1 MNRETIGNKSLIL
14 RVNLRQVSKVKP
26 KKHLGQHF
34 LNDLSA
40 AQQIVEAMSPNG
52 IYTKAIEVG
61 PGMGVLTQYLQK
73 RKEIDLFL
81 AEIDVE
87 SIVYLAEHFPDLK
100 EKTFEADFLQ
110 MHLEEKMNLAEGEK
124 LGIIGNFPYN
134 ISSQIFFKVLDQK
147 DKVDEVVCMLQKEVA
162 LRIASKPG
170 NKTYGILSVLLQ
182 AYYDIEYLFTVL
194 PDAFTPPPKVDS
206 GVIRL
211 KRNKNLSLGCDERK
225 FFVMVKMAFNQRRKK
240 LSNSIK
246 GMGEIADTPLL
257 DLRAERLHYTDFVT
271 LVNLLK

>member
-1 MNRETIGNKSLIL
+1 MKLNSKE
-14 RVNLRQVSKVKP
+14 VSKVKP

-34 LNDLSA
+34 LNDLNA
-40 AQQIVEAMSPNG
+40 ATQIVAAMNPKGAYS
-52 IYTKAIEVG
+52 KVIEVG

-73 RKEIDLFL
+73 REDLNLFL
-81 AEIDVE
+81 AEIDTE
-87 SIVYLAEHFPDLK
+87 SIAYLAQHFPDLK
-100 EKTFEADFLQ
+100 AKTFEADFLQ
-110 MHLEEKMNLAEGEK
+110 MHLEEKMNLNEQEK
-124 LGIIGNFPYN
+124 IGIIGNFPYN

-147 DKVDEVVCMLQKEVA
+147 DRVDEVVCMLQKEVA

-211 KRNKNLSLGCDERK
+211 KRNSNVTLGCDERK

-246 GMGEIADTPLL
+246 GMGEIAETPLL
-257 DLRAERLHYTDFVT
+257 DLRAERLHYSDFVN